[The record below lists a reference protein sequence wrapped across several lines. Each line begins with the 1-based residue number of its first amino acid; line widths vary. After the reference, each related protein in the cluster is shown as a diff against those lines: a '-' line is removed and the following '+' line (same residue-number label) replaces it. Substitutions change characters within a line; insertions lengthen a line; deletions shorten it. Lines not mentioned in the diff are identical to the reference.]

1 MALKKQEKTGRIKEF
16 GFKRFLKSFKNSMD
30 GLINAYKNEQ
40 SLYIHAVSS
49 ILVIAVGMFLKISF
63 SEWAILLISLA
74 VVLTLELVNTA
85 IEAVVDLITTEWHI
99 LAKIAKD
106 SGSAATFVASLAT
119 AVICA
124 FIFIPKIIVLFN

>member
-1 MALKKQEKTGRIKEF
+1 MALKKQEKTGRVKEF

-49 ILVIAVGMFLKISF
+49 ILIIACGIFLKISF

-85 IEAVVDLITTEWHI
+85 IEVVVDLITTEWHI

-119 AVICA
+119 VVICA